1 MCLGRNTY
9 YHRVKTHSHSRM
21 CPIRTCWQMNLLQ
34 NLHSFPFRTSKCNSI
49 QLNGCDRDVR
59 LSPLLCL
66 KLLSLLGRGCD
77 IKRYTWH
84 THKITRELHC
94 CVDLKQIGYLIIIH
108 FTITLWAFH
117 ISNEFW
123 SVNVYEMIFDIH
135 KFC

>member
-21 CPIRTCWQMNLLQ
+21 CPIRTCRQMNLLQ

-66 KLLSLLGRGCD
+66 EYCHYWGGGVILNGTRD
-77 IKRYTWH
+77 IH
-84 THKITRELHC
+84 TKYARELHC

-108 FTITLWAFH
+108 FTLTLWAFH